1 MANLRI
7 GKIAKTTTEEM
18 KASNASL
25 SLNDLSNIPLWQLTV
40 QEFENLMGRILS
52 EFFQHD
58 EMSARDPPRLVH
70 GLDGLCKVLGCSKS
84 TAMRLK
90 KSGILDEAMVQTGRK
105 IIIDA
110 EKALEILSNHKKS
123 KK

>member
-1 MANLRI
+1 
-7 GKIAKTTTEEM
+7 M
-18 KASNASL
+18 KAKSDSL

-52 EFFQHD
+52 EFFQHE
-58 EMSARDPPRLVH
+58 EMSARDPPRMAY

-90 KSGILDEAMVQTGRK
+90 KSGILDEAIVQTGRK

-110 EKALEILSNHKKS
+110 DKALDILYNKKQ
-123 KK
+123 

>member
-1 MANLRI
+1 MADSKI

-18 KASNASL
+18 KGTNYSS

-58 EMSARDPPRLVH
+58 EMSARDPPRMVY
-70 GLDGLCKVLGCSKS
+70 GLDGLCEVLGCSKS

-90 KSGILDEAMVQTGRK
+90 KSGVLDESMVQTGRK

-110 EKALEILSNHKKS
+110 EKVLQILSNNKKS